1 MSNQYGTQIEQ
12 ALWQAPRISYETG
25 VPTIPSAESMQLTL
39 DPVEVDDNFPITVND
54 DREIIPP
61 STIVVAKPE
70 DLDKLYDEFDQ
81 FLSFNGMGSI
91 PKLVRDKEV
100 AHETQHAEGARRLG
114 ATVTRFQLSI
124 VGFSPE
130 TRALAFQVGYRAQ
143 NFHTTRLG
151 LAIATAYPEYRSQ
164 GDLNLIAN
172 LGYTGVEDVAKR
184 AHANSLPLPLA

>member
-1 MSNQYGTQIEQ
+1 MSNQYRTQIEQ
-12 ALWQAPRISYETG
+12 ALWTAPRISYETG
-25 VPTIPSAESMQLTL
+25 VPTIPDTEAMQLTF
-39 DPVEVDDNFPITVND
+39 DPAEVDDGFPVIVND

-61 STIVVAKPE
+61 FTIVVASPE
-70 DLDKLYDEFDQ
+70 DLATLYDEFDQ
-81 FLSFNGMGSI
+81 FLSFNGIGSI
-91 PKLVRDKEV
+91 PKSLRDKEV
-100 AHETQHAEGARRLG
+100 AHETQHAEGARLLG
-114 ATVTRFQLSI
+114 ATVMRFQLGI

-151 LAIATAYPEYRSQ
+151 LAIVTAYPEYRSQ

-172 LGYTGVEDVAKR
+172 LGYAGVEDVTKR